1 MTPEGRAPGPCVCT
15 VAQRFLSAKHQHRS
29 VRRAVYTGR
38 GDTVRYQEGKDVPTA
53 CHREHLPSRPGQ
65 IQPHLPEDRPAVPH
79 LNTAVLIE
87 QTQPA
92 AYISAVSRDI
102 SPPPQG
108 LWLKR
113 LLKQIGSDGG
123 MWS

>member
-1 MTPEGRAPGPCVCT
+1 MLNLCT
-15 VAQRFLSAKHQHRS
+15 FTLLWN
-29 VRRAVYTGR
+29 TE
-38 GDTVRYQEGKDVPTA
+38 EGKDVPTA

-92 AYISAVSRDI
+92 AYISAVRSAHVYCVVITSVGCDPKVAR
-102 SPPPQG
+102 P
-108 LWLKR
+108 
-113 LLKQIGSDGG
+113 
-123 MWS
+123 